1 MWGWIVA
8 AIVAVA
14 SALFIFF
21 WVRKTNTRDE
31 AEIADRVAHLKAE
44 QFQEWKKES
53 EATLKAE
60 LATLIN
66 RLREI
71 QPEIAYAQKLLEE
84 LQKQCDQWATQ
95 GRASREDYENFN
107 KMVWK
112 LRDSCVKSAKNEYE
126 EMAKRLDLRR
136 TLSEKDFEAWTI
148 AHNKMRAENEL
159 IYEEMVAHLRAVQ
172 EVRNRDVHEAED
184 GVLRMRLVDEAIA
197 ELRELWSAIKR
208 LRVANPTPLYK
219 AVFELYLRGAVKELM
234 KGAPEGGGIY
244 RITDK
249 VDGKVYVGR
258 TTNFAN
264 RWLEHVK
271 RGANYEEGTA
281 AGSLLYG
288 AMKEHGVWNFTFEAL
303 EVADEG
309 FDYGEREKEWI
320 RILGSD
326 KDGLNMRRG

>member
-1 MWGWIVA
+1 MGWIVA
-8 AIVAVA
+8 AIIVIA
-14 SALFIFF
+14 STLFIFF
-21 WVRKTNTRDE
+21 WTRRINKRDE
-31 AEIADRVAHLKAE
+31 AEIAERVAHLKAA

-53 EATLKAE
+53 ETTLKAE
-60 LATLIN
+60 LATLIEKLKET
-66 RLREI
+66 RF
-71 QPEIAYAQKLLEE
+71 QTDYAAKLLEE

-112 LRDSCVKSAKNEYE
+112 LRDECVKSAKNEYE
-126 EMAKRLDLRR
+126 EVVKRLDLRR

-148 AHNKMRAENEL
+148 AHNKMRTDNEAM
-159 IYEEMVAHLRAVQ
+159 YDEMVAHLRAVQ
-172 EVRNRDVHEAED
+172 EVRNRDVHGLEE
-184 GVLRMRLVDEAIA
+184 GVLKMRLVDEAIA
-197 ELRELWSAIKR
+197 ELRELWGAIKR

-288 AMKEHGVWNFTFEAL
+288 AMKEHGVWNFTFEVL
-303 EVADEG
+303 EIADEG
-309 FDYGEREKEWI
+309 FDYNEREKEWI

-326 KDGLNMRRG
+326 KNGLNMRRG

>member
-21 WVRKTNTRDE
+21 WVRKTNRRDE

-66 RLREI
+66 RLKEI
-71 QPEIAYAQKLLEE
+71 QPEVDYARKLLEE
-84 LQKQCDQWATQ
+84 LQEQCVQWATQ

-112 LRDSCVKSAKNEYE
+112 LRDSCVRSARNEYE
-126 EMAKRLDLRR
+126 ETAKRLDLRR

-148 AHNKMRAENEL
+148 AHNKMRADNEAA
-159 IYEEMVAHLRAVQ
+159 YEEMVAHLRAVQ
-172 EVRNRDVHEAED
+172 VVRNRDIHQAEE
-184 GVLRMRLVDEAIA
+184 GVLRMRLVDDAIA
-197 ELRELWSAIKR
+197 ELRELWAAIKR

-219 AVFELYLRGAVKELM
+219 AVFELYLRGAVKELT

-249 VDGKVYVGR
+249 VDGRVYVGR